1 MSEVIVVLDK
11 PETYCPVSDAA
22 IKVFL
27 LAHVRQV
34 SAVQRPDARDCISKV
49 PQSSTVIVA
58 VNDVTAILA
67 NHVHRNIHAA
77 SITMHVGNVPVS
89 PKLSILDVLPT
100 QDGQVQIVSKSWN
113 HLAEVRAIGPDPFL
127 QPSFVIALNENFS
140 AFVRQCAVELVEPFA
155 GKVAVISNGCFAAW
169 IFVETT
175 QLIEVEQVTQ
185 THEDVGLKLFG
196 DSNQTTNARL
206 ALERNVSI
214 RTNKNGFHKCPKP
227 EYHGG
232 YMWGCA

>member
-1 MSEVIVVLDK
+1 MGEVIIVFDK
-11 PETYCPVSDAA
+11 PESYCPVSDAA
-22 IKVFL
+22 IKIFL
-27 LAHVRQV
+27 LSHIAQV
-34 SAVQRPDARDCISKV
+34 PAVQRPNARYCVSKV
-49 PQSSTVIVA
+49 AQASPVIVA
-58 VNDVTAILA
+58 MNDVTAIFA
-67 NHVHRNIHAA
+67 NHVHRHIHAA
-77 SITMHVGNVPVS
+77 AITMHVGDVAVS

-155 GKVAVISNGCFAAW
+155 RKVAVISNGCFAAW

-196 DSNQTTNARL
+196 DSNQTTDARL
-206 ALERNVSI
+206 AFKRNVNI

>member
-58 VNDVTAILA
+58 VNNIAAILA

-77 SITMHVGNVPVS
+77 SIAMHVDNVPVS
-89 PKLSILDVLPT
+89 PQLSILHMLPT
-100 QDGQVQIVSKSWN
+100 QDGQVQIVAESWN
-113 HLAEVRAIGPDPFL
+113 HLAEVASVSPYPFL

-169 IFVETT
+169 IFVKARE
-175 QLIEVEQVTQ
+175 LIEVEQVTQ